1 MSKIIAKFAL
11 LFFGLFFGLFA
22 SQAQQTLSN
31 ESLEIES
38 LIRQAEDTA
47 EANLT
52 AAYKLLTRAK
62 EQAQLHGRNILLAKA
77 LYSESY
83 FLFFQGKYDPI
94 ITAMDRIIPIYEQM
108 HLQEDLIKALNR
120 RSLSFLY
127 LNQYKSA
134 LDGFFRAKG
143 LAELTKDDKILGAL
157 NSNIGLVYESLKDW
171 ENALMFAQISLKYKL
186 VERDTVGILKSYANI
201 ANIYY
206 YQNKYT
212 PALQNIRLA
221 IKLADKYNNE
231 FQQASLYNDI
241 GNIFSTLGNWDSA
254 LFYQKKALNFHER
267 YKDERFVEWCN
278 SAISY
283 GATLIKCGKVAAA
296 RPLIAA
302 CQSCEVELGELDL
315 LKNLYIF
322 RADYYYTL
330 GNMPAAAHA
339 YRKLNAINDSILANS
354 EDISNQRLAIKYDFE
369 KKAKEDSL
377 RYQLRISQQQ
387 AKTIAYRNKMYL
399 AAIGLLLS
407 IGLIFLVY
415 HFVNR
420 VQQEKR
426 RKELEA
432 IRANIASDL
441 HDDVGSTLSSIQII
455 SGLATKQCGDNEQLK
470 QTIGN
475 ISELSKKVAQGIREI
490 MWTIN
495 PTQDTL
501 EAVVAQLRKIGTDI
515 LEMHQIAL
523 KITEQISNPKASISA
538 AQRKELS
545 MFFKEALNN
554 ARKYSNCST
563 IHVSISDAKS
573 TFRLTIQDNGIGFD
587 KKNVVL
593 GNGIKNMHHR
603 ASNLKGAFEISS
615 KVKNGTQILLTFP
628 LP

>member
-1 MSKIIAKFAL
+1 MP
-11 LFFGLFFGLFA
+11 FA
-22 SQAQQTLSN
+22 SQSQQTLSN
-31 ESLEIES
+31 DSLEIVG
-38 LIRQAEDTA
+38 LIQQAEDTA
-47 EANLT
+47 EANLN

-62 EQAQLHGRNILLAKA
+62 EQAGLQGRPLLLAQA

-83 FLFFQGKYDPI
+83 FLFFQGKYDQI
-94 ITAMDRIIPIYEQM
+94 ITAMDQIIPVYEQL

-120 RSLSFLY
+120 KSLSFLY
-127 LNQYKSA
+127 LNQYKPA

-143 LAELTKDDKILGAL
+143 LAELTKDNKVLGAL

-171 ENALMFAQISLKYKL
+171 ESALMFAQISLKYKL
-186 VERDTVGILKSYANI
+186 AELDTIGILKSYANI

-206 YQNKYT
+206 YQNKYSD
-212 PALQNIRLA
+212 ALQNFRLA
-221 IKLADKYNNE
+221 IKLADNSNNE

-241 GNIFSTLGNWDSA
+241 GNIYSSLRNFDSA
-254 LFYQKKALNFHER
+254 LYFQKKALNFHEKH
-267 YKDERFVEWCN
+267 KDERFVEWCN

-283 GATLIKCGKVAAA
+283 GATLIKCGKVAAS

-302 CQSCEVELGELDL
+302 CQSCELELGELDL
-315 LKNLYIF
+315 LKNLYNF
-322 RADYYYTL
+322 RSDYFYAT
-330 GNMPAAAHA
+330 GNMSAAAQA
-339 YRKLNAINDSILANS
+339 YRKLNAINDSILTNS
-354 EDISNQRLAIKYDFE
+354 EDINNQRLAIKYEFE

-377 RYQLRISQQQ
+377 QYQLRISQQQ

-399 AAIGLLLS
+399 TAMGLLLS
-407 IGLIFLVY
+407 LGVTFLAY
-415 HFVNR
+415 FYINR
-420 VQQEKR
+420 AQKEKR

-432 IRANIASDL
+432 IRTNIASDL

-475 ISELSKKVAQGIREI
+475 ITELSNKVAQGIREI

-501 EAVVAQLRKIGTDI
+501 EAVVAQLRKIGTDL

-523 KITEQISNPKASISA
+523 KTTEQISNPNTTLSA
-538 AQRKELS
+538 TQRKELLL
-545 MFFKEALNN
+545 FFKEAINN
-554 ARKYSNCST
+554 ARKYSYCST
-563 IHVSISDAKS
+563 IHVAISDAQG
-573 TFRLTIQDNGIGFD
+573 TFRLTIRDNGIGFN
-587 KKNVVL
+587 KKKVVL

-615 KVKNGTQILLTFP
+615 KVKSGTQILLTFP